1 MSINSPQILD
11 FIRGEKMSKRVCSI
25 SYLIKI
31 IALSTPLVF
40 IQSLP
45 SWGQSAPNAP
55 EIGFE
60 VQGQSELNQI
70 VLPLYKYVGECPSPG
85 IYIGTTKA
93 WFTSSS
99 EPPKKGR
106 RVIIRNISR
115 GMSPDNFPHTNRDYI
130 KGRSSEFTTI
140 TTGTEHRDSAFV
152 VRPNYKNEF
161 EYEIRQDNSVVE
173 RGQFSANVQRSSNVS
188 EIPREKEEVDKGYC
202 AEKGGFLGLS
212 CKKWVSNNVK
222 ECPKD

>member
-1 MSINSPQILD
+1 
-11 FIRGEKMSKRVCSI
+11 
-25 SYLIKI
+25 
-31 IALSTPLVF
+31 
-40 IQSLP
+40 LP

-60 VQGQSELNQI
+60 VQGKSELNQI

-115 GMSPDNFPHTNRDYI
+115 GMSPDNFPHTNRDYS
-130 KGRSSEFTTI
+130 KGRSSEFTKI